1 MATKTSSRVKHN
13 GVYYTPIEL
22 AHFLARPLLRR
33 ADLKVFDPAYGEG
46 ALLLAAERIFNQKG
60 YSRSCAIELHGCDKI
75 PRNGLLKHL
84 PGRRLLKLDF
94 FKYPFNKKY
103 DLILMN
109 PPYVRHHIIS
119 DRRRRDY
126 KKVVDEIHKLK
137 ATSDLWAYFLI
148 KAVNHLNQG
157 GRLGAILPWSFLQAE
172 YARGIRKWLAGRF
185 KKIQVLALG
194 SHYFDNAKERT
205 LLVWLKGFGERVH
218 SIKICFAQHPR
229 RDLVYRDLTRDSWES
244 ENVLYSA
251 THDIERTLREYIEK
265 YNFNRFEEFADI
277 KIGVVTG
284 ADIFFIVDVDEA
296 KERGFLHDHLIPIF
310 TSSRELSGLYLNGSK
325 PTKRLLSLTRGQYD
339 AYRNY
344 IKKGIRNKYHMR
356 AHSLR
361 RKPWYSVN
369 LGKTPDAFFP
379 YRTSN
384 IPYLIMNNQGAQCTN
399 SIHRIYFKEL
409 SDENRKWVQIS
420 LLSAPGQLS
429 LEAYSKTYGTG
440 ILKIEPK
447 ALKKAI
453 VCISEDSD
461 VGPIYDRIS
470 KLISDN
476 KRVQAMKIATDFINQ
491 KLGIPTKLSNRTYS
505 ALRELQER
513 RKAPVQM

>member
-22 AHFLARPLLRR
+22 AHFLANPLIRP
-33 ADLKVFDPAYGEG
+33 ANLKVFDPAYGEG

-60 YSRSCAIELHGCDKI
+60 YSLSYAIELYGCDKI

-84 PGRRLLKLDF
+84 PGRHLLKLDF
-94 FKYPFNKKY
+94 FKYPLNKKF

-109 PPYVRHHIIS
+109 PPYVRHHIMS
-119 DRRRRDY
+119 DRRTTDCKRI
-126 KKVVDEIHKLK
+126 VDEIHRLK

-157 GRLGAILPWSFLQAE
+157 GNLGAILPWSFLQAE
-172 YARGIRKWLAGRF
+172 YAHGIRKWLAGRF
-185 KKIQVLALG
+185 EKIQVLALG

-205 LLVWLKGFGERVH
+205 ILVWLKGFGQPVH
-218 SIKICFAQHPR
+218 SIKISFAQHPR
-229 RDLVYRDLTRDSWES
+229 RDLLYRDLSRDSWGS
-244 ENVLYSA
+244 ENVLYSS
-251 THDIERTLREYIEK
+251 THDIESTLHEYIEK
-265 YNFNRFEEFADI
+265 YNFKRFKEFADI

-296 KERGFLHDHLIPIF
+296 KERGFLNNHLIPIF
-310 TSSRELSGLYLNGSK
+310 TSLRELSGLSLNGSK
-325 PTKRLLSLTRGQYD
+325 PTKRLLSLTRGQYGT
-339 AYRNY
+339 YTSY
-344 IKKGIRNKYHMR
+344 IKKGIREKYHMR

-361 RKPWYSVN
+361 REPWYSVN

-384 IPYLIMNNQGAQCTN
+384 IPYLIMNDQGAQCTN

-420 LLSAPGQLS
+420 LLSVPGQLS

-453 VCISEDSD
+453 VSVSKDSD
-461 VGPIYDRIS
+461 VGSIYGRIS
-470 KLISDN
+470 KLLSDN
-476 KRVQAMKIATDFINQ
+476 NRVQAMKIATDFINQ
-491 KLGIPTKLSNRTYS
+491 KLGIRTKLSNRAYA
-505 ALRELQER
+505 ALRELQR
-513 RKAPVQM
+513 RRSSK